1 MKNIK
6 LSIYSIL
13 ALIISLCGTA
23 RVMAQGKDTVTTE
36 YHEEQA
42 DTSKDKKESKYDYFI
57 RAQVEQTKMLKLG
70 VGFGSAAAGYAN
82 AHGSSFNFFGSPF
95 QAYIAY
101 EYKLDPSFSLL
112 AEARGMPW
120 FFSDLSAN
128 FALRYY
134 YDMEKRIK
142 QGKSA
147 NNFSGNYF
155 SIQQTNLVYHPAALI
170 GVPGLELLYGLQ
182 RKLGRRGFIDVNLGP
197 RYDLRAGQ
205 AGIAINL
212 ATGVAF

>member
-6 LSIYSIL
+6 LSIYSL
-13 ALIISLCGTA
+13 LSLMLSLHSI
-23 RVMAQGKDTVTTE
+23 RSIAQGKDTVITE

-42 DTSKDKKESKYDYFI
+42 DTAKNKKESKYDYFI

-70 VGFGSAAAGYAN
+70 IGFGSAAAGYISG
-82 AHGSSFNFFGSPF
+82 HSSGFSLFGSPF

-112 AEARGMPW
+112 AEARGFPL
-120 FFSDLSAN
+120 FFSDLSASV
-128 FALRYY
+128 ALRYY

-155 SIQQTNLVYHPAALI
+155 SIQQTNLVYHPGAII
-170 GVPGLELLYGLQ
+170 GIPGIELLYGLQ

-205 AGIAINL
+205 AGIAINF
-212 ATGVAF
+212 AAGVAF